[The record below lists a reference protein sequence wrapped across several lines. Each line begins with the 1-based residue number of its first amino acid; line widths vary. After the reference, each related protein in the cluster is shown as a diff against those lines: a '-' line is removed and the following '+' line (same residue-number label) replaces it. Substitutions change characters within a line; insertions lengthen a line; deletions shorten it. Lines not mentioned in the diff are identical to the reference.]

1 MKNRYSVGGW
11 LNFIQDRPYELL
23 PERVGVRLKPD
34 ERMHIFK
41 KNPIC
46 RCGYYTEFH
55 SNEMISFINNAL
67 TSRGEWHLI
76 ASNAYEPIFALDR
89 RVALGKVEIEYF
101 KAYLHMWRDMD
112 IIGFT
117 KRRIYQS
124 DSTFMEKTV
133 RNSETGE
140 TKSSICFNI
149 PKNKFL
155 AMEDDRLYTLEELGL
170 IDDPEEGPHLY
181 KDDGVWKCGEL
192 YPGEFDKEDD

>member
-11 LNFIQDRPYELL
+11 LNFVKDCPYDLL
-23 PERVGVRLKPD
+23 PERVGVRFKRN
-34 ERMHIFK
+34 EEMYIFK
-41 KNPIC
+41 KDPSF
-46 RCGYYTEFH
+46 RGYYTEH
-55 SNEMISFINNAL
+55 CLYEMHSFINNDLAK
-67 TSRGEWHLI
+67 RGLWNLF
-76 ASNAYEPIFALDR
+76 ASNTYEPIFALDR

-117 KRRIYQS
+117 KRRICLN
-124 DSTFMEKTV
+124 DSAFMEKTV

-149 PKNKFL
+149 PNNKFL

-170 IDDPEEGPHLY
+170 IDDPEEGPRLY
-181 KDDGVWKCGEL
+181 KDDGVWKVGEL